1 MRAWIRSFGV
11 LIAVAGA
18 AVPGYGQQPTA
29 AQYVG
34 RSIHAVTISIEGRPS
49 TDRTLLD
56 AVVTDPG
63 MSLKMTDVRE
73 SIVHLYSLARFDDV
87 QVEAESAGSEVDLH
101 YLLTPVH
108 PVAKVE
114 FRGQLGLPESELR
127 ARMVDRVGATPSVSR
142 STDVV
147 DALLSLYHENGY
159 LDAGVVPEAPILEH
173 VHESATLVF
182 DVNAGRQA
190 IVAHSTITGTLDQPA
205 AAVASRLGIAP
216 GQPYHPAQ
224 LQQRL
229 TAWVDSLKHSGFY
242 EATSQT
248 SATPN
253 AGKTEVDLT
262 VAITTGPH
270 VTVQFTGDSIP
281 KDKIPELVTIEQEGS
296 VDPDT
301 LDESV
306 DRITNYFRQQGYWKA
321 SVAPPEQKQS
331 DNQLVIVFQVTHGIQ
346 YKIAPGGVEVSGN
359 RAVGIDELRPLIH
372 MSAGEP
378 FISGRLDA
386 AVAAIKQVYLTK
398 GFASVDPESAINEV
412 GPGLV
417 TPVIAIKEGPH
428 IVVGTVSISGNK
440 GLTSTQLLGDVK
452 TTAGAP
458 YYVPSILADRD
469 RIQVDYLNAGYASA
483 EVTVPPPT
491 FVNIQDGER
500 ANIVFAVSEG
510 AQTIIDHIFITGN
523 TRTSRDVI
531 EHALK
536 LQEGQPLG
544 LADQIETQ
552 RRLNALGLF
561 RHVQISAV
569 SHGDPSHRDVIV
581 TVEEALQ
588 TTISYGAGL
597 EIDRLLRATTDAS
610 GAPATKEEYEFAPRG
625 SFEIGR
631 RNLGGRNRSLDLYT
645 RVSLRPNDS
654 AASPNLFGFSEYRV
668 VLTYREP
675 QAFNNFG
682 DLTATAAVEQG
693 IRTSFNFAREGL
705 NVQLTHAFSK
715 KVQGSARYS
724 FDKTRIFDLDPSTP
738 EDQLLTVDIAFPQV
752 RLSTFSFALSRDSRD
767 DLLDPQHGTLLSADT
782 TIAGRAAGSQIG
794 FSKTFLQSF
803 VYHDLGKP
811 HLVFAGGVRLG
822 LATAFPQIVI
832 VPDQNGIPTPT
843 INRDLP
849 AAERFF
855 AGGDTTIR
863 GYALDTIGTPATFT
877 ADGFPQGG
885 GADLILNAELRAP
898 IRGAIG
904 GVVFVDGGNV
914 YPRPADLDLSQLLG
928 SVGFGVRYRSPVGP
942 IRVDIGFKLKRRV
955 LGGQLEP
962 AYALHFSLGQAF

>member
-1 MRAWIRSFGV
+1 M
-11 LIAVAGA
+11 
-18 AVPGYGQQPTA
+18 YGQQPIA

-63 MSLKMTDVRE
+63 MSLKTTDVRE

-87 QVEAESAGSEVDLH
+87 QVEAEAAGSGVDLH

-108 PVAKVE
+108 PVSKVE

-127 ARMVDRVGATPSVSR
+127 ARMIDRVGPTPPVSR

-147 DALLSLYHENGY
+147 DALLGLYHEKGY
-159 LDAGVVPEAPILEH
+159 LDAGVVPEPPVLEH
-173 VHESATLVF
+173 VHESATLIF

-190 IVAHSTITGTLDQPA
+190 VVAHSTITGTLDQPPA
-205 AAVASRLGIAP
+205 EVTTRLGVTP
-216 GQPYHPAQ
+216 GQPYRPAE

-229 TAWVDSLKHSGFY
+229 TGLVGTLKRSGFY
-242 EATSQT
+242 EATFRT

-253 AGKTEVDLT
+253 AAKTEVDLT
-262 VAITTGPH
+262 VEIRTGPH
-270 VTVQFTGDSIP
+270 VTVQFTGDPIP

-306 DRITNYFRQQGYWKA
+306 DRITDYFRQEGYWKA
-321 SVAPPEQKQS
+321 SVAPPEQKES
-331 DNQLVIVFQVTHGIQ
+331 DDTLAVVFHVSHGLQ
-346 YKIAPGGVEVSGN
+346 YKIAPSGVEISGN
-359 RAVGIDELRPLIH
+359 RAVGIDELRPLLH
-372 MSAGEP
+372 MSAGDLFVE
-378 FISGRLDA
+378 GRLDA
-386 AVAAIKQVYLTK
+386 AVAAIKQLYLTK
-398 GFASVDPESAINEV
+398 GFASVNPQSAVNET
-412 GPGLV
+412 GPGV
-417 TPVIAIKEGPH
+417 VQPVIAIKEGPRV
-428 IVVGTVSISGNK
+428 VVGAISITGNK
-440 GLTSTQLLGDVK
+440 GVPSAQLLHDVK

-458 YYVPSILADRD
+458 YFAPSILADRD

-483 EVTVPPPT
+483 DVTVPPPT
-491 FVNIQDGER
+491 FVNTPDGER
-500 ANIVFAVSEG
+500 ANIVFAVVEG
-510 AQTIIDHIFITGN
+510 SQTIIDHIFITGN
-523 TRTSRDVI
+523 TRTSQDVI
-531 EHALK
+531 QHVLK
-536 LQEGQPLG
+536 LHEGLPLG
-544 LADQIETQ
+544 LADQIETR
-552 RRLNALGLF
+552 RRLTALGLF
-561 RHVQISAV
+561 RRVEITAV

-581 TVEEALQ
+581 SVEEALQ

-597 EIDRLLRATTDAS
+597 EIDRLLRSTTSVS

-645 RVSLRPNDS
+645 RLSLRPNDS
-654 AASPNLFGFSEYRV
+654 ASSPNLFGFSEYRV

-682 DLTATAAVEQG
+682 DLTGTAAVEQG
-693 IRTSFNFAREGL
+693 IRTSFNFARKGL
-705 NVQLTHAFSK
+705 NAQLTHAFTR
-715 KVQGSARYS
+715 KVQASARYS
-724 FDKTRIFDLDPSTP
+724 FDTTHLFDLDPNTP
-738 EDQLLTVDIAFPQV
+738 KDQRLTVDIVFPQV

-767 DLLDPQHGTLLSADT
+767 DLLDPQHGSFLSADT
-782 TIAGRAAGSQIG
+782 TIAGRAVGSQIG

-803 VYHDLGKP
+803 IYHNLGKP
-811 HLVFAGGVRLG
+811 HLVFAGGARLG
-822 LATAFPQIVI
+822 LATAFPQIA
-832 VPDQNGIPTPT
+832 PDPITGIPTLV
-843 INRDLP
+843 RDLP

-863 GYALDTIGTPATFT
+863 GYALDSIGTPATFT

-898 IRGAIG
+898 IHGPIGA
-904 GVVFVDGGNV
+904 VVFVDGGNV

-928 SVGFGVRYRSPVGP
+928 SVGFGARYRSPVGP
-942 IRVDIGFKLKRRV
+942 IRIDVGFKLKRRV

-962 AYALHFSLGQAF
+962 GYALHFSLGQAF